1 MLIVLIL
8 DDKNNYYNFE
18 TVKILLFNNEINN
31 TNKTIFSFNFIYL
44 SLILSTNKGKKET
57 IYMVT
62 VLVIESL
69 SIAQKPQEL
78 QVVTT
83 RDYIV

>member
-1 MLIVLIL
+1 M
-8 DDKNNYYNFE
+8 E
-18 TVKILLFNNEINN
+18 
-31 TNKTIFSFNFIYL
+31 
-44 SLILSTNKGKKET
+44 KKPCT
-57 IYMVT
+57 WSRFW
-62 VLVIESL
+62 LL

>member
-1 MLIVLIL
+1 
-8 DDKNNYYNFE
+8 
-18 TVKILLFNNEINN
+18 
-31 TNKTIFSFNFIYL
+31 
-44 SLILSTNKGKKET
+44 
-57 IYMVT
+57 MVT

-83 RDYIV
+83 RDLQCIM